1 MITGNVYQNVLKS
14 GFRVLITCS
23 RSVHISAVQSSR
35 PTAVP
40 LAFSRYENNATGE
53 NDGTPPVLVLHGL
66 FGSKSNWN
74 SLAKAFH
81 KNTKPVRKIYAID
94 ARNHGDSPHTE
105 QHSYEHM
112 VEDLV
117 ALYKTLDIPRASIV
131 GHSMGGR
138 AMMLLALRYP
148 ELVEKA
154 VIVDISPATGLG
166 TSNTN
171 IPLFLQSMKMIR
183 ITPESTIHQGRRI
196 ADEQLAKIIAEKPL
210 RDFLITNLVK
220 SDGGAFQW
228 RINLESLERNFHS
241 GVAQFPSL
249 TGVRFEGPTLFI
261 AGGRSD
267 YVKAADVPLIKTLFP
282 NSEVTYVKDAGHW
295 VHSEKS
301 TEFSKLVLDFLNA

>member
-1 MITGNVYQNVLKS
+1 MFSYPVCRIIKTS
-14 GFRVLITCS
+14 FRSL
-23 RSVHISAVQSSR
+23 HLSAARLSR
-35 PTAVP
+35 PVPVP
-40 LAFSRYENNATGE
+40 LSFTRYENNVSDSNA
-53 NDGTPPVLVLHGL
+53 PPVLVLHGL

-94 ARNHGDSPHTE
+94 ARNHGDSPHTDE
-105 QHSYEHM
+105 HSYDHM

-117 ALYKTLDIPRASIV
+117 QLYKTLGIQQSSII

-138 AMMLLALRYP
+138 AMMLLALKYP

-154 VIVDISPATGLG
+154 IIVDISPSTGLG

-171 IPLFLQSMKMIR
+171 IPLFLQSMKMIQ
-183 ITPESTIHQGRRI
+183 ISSEATIHQARKI
-196 ADEQLAKIIAEKPL
+196 ADEQLSRIVAEKPL

-220 SDGGAFQW
+220 GEKESGGKFRW
-228 RINLESLERNFHS
+228 RINLQSLERNFNS
-241 GVAQFPSL
+241 GVATFPQL
-249 TGVRFEGPTLFI
+249 TGVKFLGPTLFI

-267 YVKAADVPLIKTLFP
+267 YVKPADVPLIKQLFP
-282 NSEVTYVKDAGHW
+282 NSEITYVKDAGHW

-301 TEFSKLVLDFLNA
+301 TEFAKLVLNFLNE

>member
-1 MITGNVYQNVLKS
+1 MFPNHVFRTFKS
-14 GFRVLITCS
+14 SFRSLHLSAS
-23 RSVHISAVQSSR
+23 RYSPPV
-35 PTAVP
+35 PVP
-40 LAFSRYENNATGE
+40 LSFTRYENNAS
-53 NDGTPPVLVLHGL
+53 NSNAPPVLVLHGL

-94 ARNHGDSPHTE
+94 ARNHGDSPHTDE
-105 QHSYEHM
+105 HSYDHM

-117 ALYKTLDIPRASIV
+117 QLYKTLGIQQASII

-138 AMMLLALRYP
+138 AMMLLALKYP

-154 VIVDISPATGLG
+154 VIVDISPSPGLG

-171 IPLFLQSMKMIR
+171 IPLFLQSMKMIQ
-183 ITPESTIHQGRRI
+183 ISSNATIHQARKI
-196 ADEQLAKIIAEKPL
+196 ADEQLSQVVAEKPL

-220 SDGGAFQW
+220 AEKGDGEFRW
-228 RINLESLERNFHS
+228 RINLQSLERNFNS
-241 GVAQFPSL
+241 GVAQFPNLS
-249 TGVRFEGPTLFI
+249 GHKFEGPTLFI

-267 YVKAADVPLIKTLFP
+267 YVKSEDVPLIKKLFP
-282 NSEVTYVKDAGHW
+282 KSNIAYVKDAGHW

-301 TEFSKLVLDFLNA
+301 ADFSKLVLNFLNE

>member
-1 MITGNVYQNVLKS
+1 MYPSTINPASMILYSSIRTLHLGA
-14 GFRVLITCS
+14 TCNA
-23 RSVHISAVQSSR
+23 RSV
-35 PTAVP
+35 PVP
-40 LAFSRYENNATGE
+40 LSFTRYENNVSSSNA
-53 NDGTPPVLVLHGL
+53 PPVLVLHGL

-94 ARNHGDSPHTE
+94 ARNHGDSPHTDE
-105 QHSYEHM
+105 HSYDHM

-117 ALYKTLDIPRASIV
+117 ELYKTLGIQQASII

-138 AMMLLALRYP
+138 AMMLLALKYP

-154 VIVDISPATGLG
+154 IIVDISPSPGLG

-183 ITPESTIHQGRRI
+183 ISPDATIHQARKI
-196 ADEQLAKIIAEKPL
+196 ADEQLARIVSEKPL

-220 SDGGAFQW
+220 GEKMGGEFRW
-228 RINLESLERNFHS
+228 RINLQSLERNFNT
-241 GVAQFPSL
+241 GVAQFPTL
-249 TGVRFEGPTLFI
+249 TGVKFDGPTLFI

-267 YVKAADVPLIKTLFP
+267 YVQSKDVPLIKTLFP
-282 NSEVTYVKDAGHW
+282 NSEITYVKDAGHW

-301 TEFSKLVLDFLNA
+301 TEFSKLVLNFLNE